1 MLISKLM
8 DKEDVIYMCVHISI
22 YICMYAQN
30 GILLSHK
37 KKKMLLFATTWMDLD
52 VIILNEIE

>member
-1 MLISKLM
+1 M
-8 DKEDVIYMCVHISI
+8 DKEDVVYMCVHIYLSIYI